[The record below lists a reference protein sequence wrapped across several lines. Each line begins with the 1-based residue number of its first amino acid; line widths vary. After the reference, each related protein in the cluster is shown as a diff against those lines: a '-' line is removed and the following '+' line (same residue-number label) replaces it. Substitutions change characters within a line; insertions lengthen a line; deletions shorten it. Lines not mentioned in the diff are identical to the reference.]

1 MRLPC
6 PNDLPDRWLV
16 RELTWPAWLARL
28 ACLAALFLAPPVQAA
43 DPCPSVRGQTAAS
56 DPASRI
62 AAVACEEQWLWFR
75 AFIDRQG
82 RVANGAVMESENRN
96 LGDGRTPAWRR
107 VAGYWRE
114 SGLLP
119 QMRSYSG
126 ASECAVAERGSLGAP
141 ACRAFVVDQPWS
153 AVFVSWVLMKARVP
167 GFRPSAS
174 HVDYVRQSFR
184 NGDDNAYE
192 FHDIAGARPGT
203 GDLLCYVRG
212 QDVYGHAGL
221 RAAVANRREGLNMH
235 CEIVV
240 AANPGNDNTAYL
252 IGGNVQQGVTMRL
265 LSLNRDGEL
274 WDLPLRGGA
283 EPLCSP
289 DNEAGCNFN
298 RKDWAVWL
306 KLKSATQLAGLAPAV
321 PLSLPGGAVVAQQCC
336 VYCVVGGNIPRCPAA
351 SKPTP

>member
-1 MRLPC
+1 MRMPC
-6 PNDLPDRWLV
+6 MLVLAHHAHLWRAPLLWLV
-16 RELTWPAWLARL
+16 FLCALGIQMPA
-28 ACLAALFLAPPVQAA
+28 QAA
-43 DPCPSVRGQTAAS
+43 DPCPNARNQLTAS

-62 AAVACEEQWLWFR
+62 AAGACEEQWLWFR

-119 QMRSYSG
+119 QMRGYSG
-126 ASECAVAERGSLGAP
+126 SGECAVAERGSVSAP
-141 ACRAFVVDQPWS
+141 GCRAFVVDQPWS
-153 AVFVSWVLMKARVP
+153 AVFVSWVLMKAALP

-174 HVDYVRQSFR
+174 HVDYVRQAYR
-184 NGDDNAYE
+184 NGDASAYE
-192 FHDIAGARPGT
+192 FHDIVGARPDT

-212 QDVYGHAGL
+212 QNVVGHAGL
-221 RAAVANRREGLNMH
+221 RQVMSRGRDGLNMH

-265 LSLNRDGEL
+265 LPLNRDGQL
-274 WDLPLRGGA
+274 WDLPLRGGS

-289 DNEAGCNFN
+289 DHEAGCSFN

-306 KLKSATQLAGLAPAV
+306 KLKPAGQLAGLAPAV
-321 PLSLPGGAVVAQQCC
+321 RLSLPGAAVAASQCC
-336 VYCVVGGNIPRCPAA
+336 VYCVVGASIPRCPSTPAA
-351 SKPTP
+351 SP

>member
-1 MRLPC
+1 MRLPSLSA
-6 PNDLPDRWLV
+6 LPSAALAMR
-16 RELTWPAWLARL
+16 AWLPRL
-28 ACLAALFLAPPVQAA
+28 ACLAALVACLPARAA
-43 DPCPSVRGQTAAS
+43 DPCPAARGQMAAS

-62 AAVACEEQWLWFR
+62 AAVACDEQWLWFR

-119 QMRSYSG
+119 QMRGYDG
-126 ASECAVAERGSLGAP
+126 ASECAVAERGGAGAA
-141 ACRAFVVDQPWS
+141 ACRAFVVDQAWS

-174 HVDYVRQSFR
+174 HVDYVRQAFR
-184 NGDDNAYE
+184 QGDGNAYE
-192 FHDIAGARPGT
+192 FHDIAGARPAT

-212 QDVYGHAGL
+212 QAVFGHAGL
-221 RAAVANRREGLNMH
+221 RTAVATRRDGLNMH

-240 AANPGNDNTAYL
+240 AANPGNDSTAYL

-265 LSLNRDGEL
+265 LPLNRDGEL
-274 WDLPLRGGA
+274 WDLPLRGGQ

-289 DNEAGCNFN
+289 DHEAGCSFN

-306 KLKSATQLAGLAPAV
+306 KLRPANQLAGLAPAV
-321 PLSLPGGAVVAQQCC
+321 PLAVPAAGVVAPQCC
-336 VYCVVGGNIPRCPAA
+336 VYCVVGGRVPRCPAA
-351 SKPTP
+351 AAPAQEQ